1 MEISYHQ
8 EIRERFPD
16 LRVSLLTVKDLK
28 IEKEALHLEKFKEVI
43 IREIK
48 SSYLL
53 ETLKDNETFRKYRDF
68 FWKINIDP
76 TKIRPAS
83 EALIRRILQGKPL
96 PKINTGVD
104 AYNLASIKS
113 GIPLAAFNADLIPG
127 ELTMRFATANEE
139 FLGIGMKTPKIL
151 TGKEIVVSDEE
162 RLIAIYPYRDADF
175 SKIMPTTKNILI
187 MSCGVP
193 GIPWETVKEAGEL
206 AREYLERFCTT
217 QATG

>member
-1 MEISYHQ
+1 MELSYHQ
-8 EIRERFPD
+8 KIKEKFPD

-28 IEKEALHLEKFKEVI
+28 IRKDTPKLEKFKEEVVQ
-43 IREIK
+43 EIK
-48 SSYLL
+48 TTYAL

-68 FWKINIDP
+68 FWKIGIDP

-104 AYNLASIKS
+104 AYNIASIKS
-113 GIPLAAFNADLIPG
+113 GIPLAAFDESTITG
-127 ELTMRFATANEE
+127 ELVMRFSKEDEE
-139 FLGIGMKTPKIL
+139 FMGIGMKKAKIL
-151 TGKEIVVSDEE
+151 TGKEIIVADES

-175 SKIMPTTKNILI
+175 SKIMPSTENILV

-193 GIPWETVKEAGEL
+193 GISWETIQAAGHL
-206 AREYLERFCTT
+206 AKEYLERFCT
-217 QATG
+217 

>member
-1 MEISYHQ
+1 MELSYHPKVK
-8 EIRERFPD
+8 EKFPD

-28 IEKEALHLEKFKEVI
+28 IKKETPKLEEFKKVI
-43 IREIK
+43 VQEIK
-48 SSYLL
+48 TTYAL

-68 FWKINIDP
+68 FWKIDIDP

-104 AYNLASIKS
+104 AYNIASIKS
-113 GIPLAAFNADLIPG
+113 GIPLAAFDEGTITG
-127 ELTMRFATANEE
+127 ELTMRFSKDGEE
-139 FLGIGMKTPKIL
+139 FMGIGMKKAKIL
-151 TGKEIVVSDEE
+151 TGKEIIVADES

-175 SKIMPTTKNILI
+175 SKIMPSTENILV

-193 GIPWETVKEAGEL
+193 EIAWKTVQAAGQL
-206 AREYLERFCTT
+206 ADEYLERFCR
-217 QATG
+217 

>member
-1 MEISYHQ
+1 MEISYDQ

-16 LRVSLLTVKDLK
+16 LRVSLLTITGLK
-28 IEKEALHLEKFKEVI
+28 IDKESSQLEKFKEDVI
-43 IREIK
+43 QQIK
-48 SSYLL
+48 SSYVL

-68 FWKINIDP
+68 FWEINIDP

-113 GIPLAAFNADLIPG
+113 GIPLAAFDADTISG
-127 ELTMRFATANEE
+127 VLTMRFAKEGEE
-139 FLGIGMKTPKIL
+139 FLGIGMKKPKSL
-151 TGKEIVVSDEE
+151 TGKEIVVADEV
-162 RLIAIYPYRDADF
+162 RRIAIYPYRDANF
-175 SKIMPTTKNILI
+175 SKIIPSTKKILV

-193 GIPWETVKEAGEL
+193 EIAWETVQVAGEL
-206 AREYLERFCTT
+206 AREYLERFCKT
-217 QATG
+217 

>member
-8 EIRERFPD
+8 EIREIFPD
-16 LRVSLLTVKDLK
+16 LKISLLAVKDLK
-28 IEKEALHLEKFKEVI
+28 IEKEAPHLEGFKEVI
-43 IREIK
+43 IQEIK
-48 SSYLL
+48 LSYFL

-68 FWKINIDP
+68 FWKIDIDP

-113 GIPLAAFNADLIPG
+113 GIPLAAFDMDKITGN
-127 ELTMRFATANEE
+127 LTMRFSKDGEE
-139 FLGIGMKTPKIL
+139 FTGIGMKKPKIL
-151 TGKEIVVSDEE
+151 TGKEIVVADVR

-175 SKIMPTTKNILI
+175 SKIMPFTENILV

-193 GIPWETVKEAGEL
+193 GIAWETVQAAGQL
-206 AREYLERFCTT
+206 AKEYLERFCRD
-217 QATG
+217 

>member
-1 MEISYHQ
+1 
-8 EIRERFPD
+8 
-16 LRVSLLTVKDLK
+16 
-28 IEKEALHLEKFKEVI
+28 
-43 IREIK
+43 EIK
-48 SSYLL
+48 SSYIL

-68 FWKINIDP
+68 FWKIDIDP

-113 GIPLAAFNADLIPG
+113 GIPLAAFDANTIHG
-127 ELTMRFATANEE
+127 ELIMRFAKNGEK
-139 FLGIGMKTPKIL
+139 FLGIGMKEPKVL
-151 TGKEIVVSDEE
+151 AGKEVVVAEEE

-175 SKIMPTTKNILI
+175 SKITTSTKNIHV

-193 GIPWETVKEAGEL
+193 GIPWETVKEAGNL
-206 AREYLERFCTT
+206 AREYLECFCKV
-217 QATG
+217 